1 MLRVLQSQPQLSQ
14 LHCHSAAAPPRPEIV
29 EEKEASKNSAPVEQF
44 PISSS
49 KSCPPGPWLP
59 GAAVSTASTAST
71 LQPTLAPPSAGA
83 KHNDKSKST
92 MISSYS
98 VTQRLNN
105 QLSLEGGNGSASG
118 HPGHSGHNYMP
129 IPRAHPGTTPTYENS
144 INPTSLS
151 QPYQVESQVTI

>member
-1 MLRVLQSQPQLSQ
+1 MWFDQINYYLNMLRVLQSQQPL
-14 LHCHSAAAPPRPEIV
+14 CHTAPNRPEIV
-29 EEKEASKNSAPVEQF
+29 EETSKSPAPVSDQF

-49 KSCPPGPWLP
+49 KSCPPGPWAS
-59 GAAVSTASTAST
+59 GAVVSSAST
-71 LQPTLAPPSAGA
+71 LQPTPTLAPPLAGA

-105 QLSLEGGNGSASG
+105 QLSLDGSNASA
-118 HPGHSGHNYMP
+118 SGHNYMP
-129 IPRAHPGTTPTYENS
+129 VPRAHPGTTPTYENS

-151 QPYQVESQVTI
+151 QSYQVESQVTI